1 MFDLFVL
8 QNTAQRRVGEQ
19 FASGPAP
26 RKREQR
32 REAKREQPR
41 RTALVTVLR
50 PFRAVTDR

>member
-19 FASGPAP
+19 FESGPAP
-26 RKREQR
+26 RKGERA